1 MAGESSST
9 NSSEIIEMGAACT
22 IEELCLAC
30 NVEAEWIS
38 ELVEHAVIE
47 PIAETGPNWKFA
59 SLSIVRVA
67 KAKRLRQDLSL
78 NTPGVALALDL
89 LDEIAELR
97 SRLKTLG

>member
-1 MAGESSST
+1 MTGKTSST
-9 NSSEIIEMGAACT
+9 IPSEIIETGAACT
-22 IEELCLAC
+22 IEELCLVC

-67 KAKRLRQDLSL
+67 KAKRLKHDLSL

-89 LDEIAELR
+89 LDEIEKLR

>member
-1 MAGESSST
+1 MAGETST
-9 NSSEIIEMGAACT
+9 TISSEIIEMGAVCT
-22 IEELCLAC
+22 IEELCLVC

-47 PIAETGPNWKFA
+47 PIAETGPNWTFS

-67 KAKRLRQDLSL
+67 KANRLRQDLSL

-97 SRLKTLG
+97 SRLKALG

>member
-1 MAGESSST
+1 MTGKTTSGI
-9 NSSEIIEMGAACT
+9 SSEIIETGAPCT
-22 IEELCLAC
+22 IEELCLVC

-47 PIAETGPNWKFA
+47 PLAETGPDWTFT

-67 KAKRLRQDLSL
+67 KAKRLRYDFSL

-89 LDEIAELR
+89 LDEIEELR
-97 SRLKTLG
+97 SRLKALG

>member
-1 MAGESSST
+1 MTGKTSST
-9 NSSEIIEMGAACT
+9 ISSEIIEMGAACT
-22 IEELCLAC
+22 IEELCLVC

-67 KAKRLRQDLSL
+67 KAKRLKHDLSL

-89 LDEIAELR
+89 LDEIEKLR